1 MHTNEQRTGAHAGSG
16 SGTSSHD
23 AAMKMAHE
31 VAQKAIGEPSQTP
44 LQIDAALASLKVAVD
59 VHVEMVRALIR
70 RVEPVS
76 VQGMRI
82 TVGSILINGSISGV
96 GIPMPPAKAP
106 IASSI
111 LCQHEIIEDLTKEL
125 QQAIRELQV

>member
-1 MHTNEQRTGAHAGSG
+1 MNDASNE
-16 SGTSSHD
+16 
-23 AAMKMAHE
+23 AAAKMAHE
-31 VAQKAIGEPSQTP
+31 KAFAAIGNPSTTP
-44 LQIDAALASLKVAVD
+44 LQIDAALASLKVAID
-59 VHVEMVRALIR
+59 VHAEMVRALIR

-76 VQGMRI
+76 AQGMRFTI
-82 TVGSILINGSISGV
+82 GSCTINGSVGGV
-96 GIPMPPAKAP
+96 ASSLPPPKAP

>member
-1 MHTNEQRTGAHAGSG
+1 MNDASNE
-16 SGTSSHD
+16 
-23 AAMKMAHE
+23 AAAKMAHE
-31 VAQKAIGEPSQTP
+31 KALAAIGNPSTTP

-59 VHVEMVRALIR
+59 VHAEMVRALIR

-76 VQGMRI
+76 AQGMRI
-82 TVGSILINGSISGV
+82 TSGGV
-96 GIPMPPAKAP
+96 YCGVIGGATIGVALPPPKAA